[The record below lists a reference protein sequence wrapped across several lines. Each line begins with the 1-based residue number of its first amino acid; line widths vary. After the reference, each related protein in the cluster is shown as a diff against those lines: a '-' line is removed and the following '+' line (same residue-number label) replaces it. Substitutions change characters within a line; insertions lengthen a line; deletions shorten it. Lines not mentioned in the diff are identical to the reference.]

1 MAITGIQSGSS
12 VEYPTGGTREELEA
26 RLNQLTKR
34 RNECQ
39 KQDGRDPVL
48 KERISELEKRISNLE
63 GRIKK
68 LKADEDDGKCE
79 TCENRKYQDGSDDPG
94 VSFKTAAKVGPR
106 GAESAV
112 RGHEAEHVSRDRA
125 EAERNG
131 REVIYQSVIIKR
143 AICPECGKSY
153 VSGGQTTTVTRKAQ
167 EGRFNVGM
175 SDNRNGKMLNVVA

>member
-1 MAITGIQSGSS
+1 MAVTGIQGGSS

-26 RLNQLTKR
+26 RLSQLTKQ
-34 RNECQ
+34 RNDCK
-39 KQDGRDPVL
+39 KQEDDPAL
-48 KERISELEKRISNLE
+48 KERISNLEKRISNLE
-63 GRIKK
+63 SRIKK
-68 LKADEDDGKCE
+68 LREKENDGKCE

-94 VSFKTAAKVGPR
+94 VSFKTAAKVGPQ
-106 GAESAV
+106 GAESTV

-125 EAERNG
+125 EAERND

-167 EGRFNVGM
+167 DKRFSVGM
-175 SDNRNGKMLNVVA
+175 NENQTGKKMNVVA